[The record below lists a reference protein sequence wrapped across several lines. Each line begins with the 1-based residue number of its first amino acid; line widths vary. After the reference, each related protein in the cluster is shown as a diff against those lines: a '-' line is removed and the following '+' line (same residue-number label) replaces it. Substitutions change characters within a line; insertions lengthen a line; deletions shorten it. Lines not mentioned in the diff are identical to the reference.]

1 MHGFREA
8 LLAAAEQSYKAG
20 EVDRRDVFR
29 LRLATSLLPRV
40 LNRLEAD
47 CCDEAVFHGQV
58 ASAQA
63 IDWQKLIPLLRE
75 MLPVI
80 LELIKPIITL

>member
-1 MHGFREA
+1 MHGFRES

-20 EVDRRDVFR
+20 EIDRRDVFR
-29 LRLATSLLPRV
+29 LRLATSLPRV
-40 LNRLEAD
+40 VERLEAD
-47 CCDEAVFHGQV
+47 CCDEAVFHGIV
-58 ASAQA
+58 ASAQS

-75 MLPVI
+75 ILPVI